1 MLTLPSFC
9 NTAQGG
15 KKMQTQQPANY
26 RLMLIVC
33 VGEGGRSLA
42 PVSTTCLRLEV
53 APSEKQQPDACFYS
67 LPGPTQRGV
76 ML

>member
-1 MLTLPSFC
+1 MP
-9 NTAQGG
+9 
-15 KKMQTQQPANY
+15 TQQPANY
-26 RLMLIVC
+26 RLTLIVC
-33 VGEGGRSLA
+33 VGGGQIVGSCKHYLSA
-42 PVSTTCLRLEV
+42 SEV